1 MGQRANFSSEL
12 IFKCNASANIQE
24 MAMQWQMYKK
34 ALIRGAKLSTIV
46 AYSAF
51 IGLKV
56 SVQQFLP
63 ALGWWMM
70 NGKTCAGE
78 PARQERRR

>member
-1 MGQRANFSSEL
+1 
-12 IFKCNASANIQE
+12 
-24 MAMQWQMYKK
+24 MYKK
-34 ALIRGAKLSTIV
+34 ALIRGGKLSTIV

-56 SVQQFLP
+56 AVQQFLP
-63 ALGWWMM
+63 VLGWWMT

-78 PARQERRR
+78 PARQERKR